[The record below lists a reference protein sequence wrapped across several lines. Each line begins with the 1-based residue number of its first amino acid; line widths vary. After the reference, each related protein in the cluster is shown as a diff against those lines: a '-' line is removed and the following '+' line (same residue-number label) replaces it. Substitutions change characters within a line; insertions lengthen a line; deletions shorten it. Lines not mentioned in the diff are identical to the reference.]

1 MKLNYADRRTDKN
14 ILSKKFKIMEI
25 NEDEFSGKISLIEIE
40 KLNKNFEATRPDGT
54 KELIIAKN
62 YKIMTYFPKEEKYCM
77 TVMYDNE
84 WNLIQ
89 WYFDIARFK
98 CKYDLEIPY
107 SEDLY
112 LDIVVLPNG
121 TFYTLD
127 ENELEDALIHNL
139 ISKDEYEMAYKT
151 MNKIIQM
158 IKNDFVKLNKFTKKS
173 LESLKNK
180 NIGAKNGI

>member
-25 NEDEFSGKISLIEIE
+25 NYDEFIGKISLIEIE
-40 KLNKNFEATRPDGT
+40 NINRNFETTRPDGT
-54 KELIIAKN
+54 KELVIAKN
-62 YKIMTYFPKEEKYCM
+62 YKIMTYFPREEEYCM
-77 TVMYDNE
+77 TVMFDSD

-89 WYFDIARFK
+89 WYFDIERSK
-98 CKYDLEIPY
+98 CKYDSEIPY

-112 LDIVVLPNG
+112 LDVVVLPNG

-127 ENELEDALIHNL
+127 ENELEDALICNL
-139 ISKDEYEMAYKT
+139 ISKDEYDMAYRT

-158 IKNDFVKLNKFTKKS
+158 IKNDFVKLSKFTKKS
-173 LESLKNK
+173 LEILRN
-180 NIGAKNGI
+180 